1 MRTPPP
7 ELAARLTGRAEAILT
22 DPDLRLEDVARMV
35 GASRAKLYYY
45 FAGLP
50 DLHAY
55 LVEQH
60 LQEGARTIRDAVDPA
75 LDAPE
80 RLHAVVHAAV
90 AYLAERPGLCAGLL
104 GDDAGGTRAG
114 MLAASDAVVGAPL
127 RELLAAGRA
136 EGTLSVPD
144 VAAAVDILMGAV
156 LLAVLGRW
164 RRGDDG
170 AVATFASQVADQLVG
185 GLRATS

>member
-1 MRTPPP
+1 MRIPPP
-7 ELAARLTGRAEAILT
+7 ELAARLAGAAEQILT
-22 DPDLRLEDVARMV
+22 DRTLRLEDVARMV

-60 LQEGARTIRDAVDPA
+60 LDEGARTIRESTDPS
-75 LDAPE
+75 LDPTE
-80 RLHAVVHAAV
+80 RVRAVVRTV
-90 AYLAERPGLCAGLL
+90 TAYLAERPGLCAGLL
-104 GDDAGGTRAG
+104 GGDAGGAKPG
-114 MLAASDAVVGAPL
+114 MLAAADAVVGEPL
-127 RELLAAGRA
+127 RALLADARA
-136 EGTLSVPD
+136 DGALHVPD
-144 VAAAVDILMGAV
+144 VALAVDAVTGAV

-170 AVATFASQVADQLVG
+170 PVADFAAAVADQVVG
-185 GLRATS
+185 GLLARS

>member
-7 ELAARLTGRAEAILT
+7 ELADALAGAAEQILT
-22 DPDLRLEDVARMV
+22 DPGLRLEDAARLV

-60 LQEGARTIRDAVDPA
+60 LTDGARTMREAVDPS
-75 LDAPE
+75 LDGPE
-80 RLHAVVHAAV
+80 RLRTVIRAVTTFLAA
-90 AYLAERPGLCAGLL
+90 RPGLCAGLL
-104 GDDAGGTRAG
+104 GDAGGAKLG
-114 MLAASDAVVGAPL
+114 MLAAGDAVVGEPL
-127 RELLAAGRA
+127 RELLAAARA
-136 EGTLSVPD
+136 EGSLDVPD
-144 VAAAVDILMGAV
+144 VALAADAITGAV

-164 RRGDDG
+164 RRGDHDDAG
-170 AVATFASQVADQLVG
+170 AFAATVAEQVVD
-185 GLRATS
+185 GLRVRAP

>member
-7 ELAARLTGRAEAILT
+7 ELAAALVGAAEEILT
-22 DPDLRLEDVARMV
+22 DPALRLEDVARAV

-60 LQEGARTIRDAVDPA
+60 LLEGARRMRESVDPA
-75 LDAPE
+75 LDGPE
-80 RLHAVVHAAV
+80 RLRTVIRAVTTF
-90 AYLAERPGLCAGLL
+90 LASHPGLCAGLL
-104 GDDAGGTRAG
+104 GDAGGAKLG
-114 MLAASDAVVGAPL
+114 MLAAGDAVVGEPL
-127 RELLAAGRA
+127 RELLTAARA
-136 EGTLSVPD
+136 EGSLDVPD
-144 VAAAVDILMGAV
+144 IALAVDAITGAV

-164 RRGDDG
+164 RRGADDDLT
-170 AVATFASQVADQLVG
+170 AFASRVADQVVG
-185 GLRATS
+185 GLRVREP